1 MTECYEKNLFGTS
14 TKILANEGIV
24 DHFDLFIFTVG
35 WESRC
40 TEITKYSTEN
50 FTFDSTLILSF
61 KPGGEKGYRTNYM
74 DKIRSLAEE
83 KSSEIH
89 EIESDP
95 NDLGFI
101 GEKIEKIIRGLI
113 QNLKRPLIIG
123 FDITSCPRYFFLRL
137 LAFCLKHDL
146 SKRISFF
153 YSEGE
158 YKTENENFIHTKGEW
173 EIIEIPTFESE
184 IDPEYRSFFV
194 ASVGFKG
201 KRCKS
206 LLSKYEPHEIGILL
220 PVPGYN
226 DKYTARAKKECS
238 ALREDFFISD
248 ENIAV
253 APAGDAIAAWESLK
267 KKSLNKEKHR
277 ITYLT
282 LGPKPHVLAMGI
294 HGFLNRSVLTYRIPE
309 GYTKIEVAPNG
320 IFWKYD
326 IKNLIFL

>member
-1 MTECYEKNLFGTS
+1 MTECYEKHLFGTS

-24 DHFDLFIFTVG
+24 DNFDLFIFTVG

-61 KPGGEKGYRTNYM
+61 KPGGEKGYHTNYM

-83 KSSEIH
+83 KSIEIH

-95 NDLGFI
+95 NNLGFI
-101 GEKIEKIIRGLI
+101 GEKIEEIIKRLI
-113 QNLKRPLIIG
+113 QKLNRPLIIG
-123 FDITSCPRYFFLRL
+123 FDITSCPRYFFLHF
-137 LAFCLKHDL
+137 LAFCLKHNL

-184 IDPEYRSFFV
+184 IDPEYRSLFV

-201 KRCKS
+201 RRCKS

-226 DKYTARAKKECS
+226 EKYTNKAKKECS
-238 ALREDFFISD
+238 DLREDFFISD

-294 HGFLNRSVLTYRIPE
+294 HGFLNRYTLTYRIPE
-309 GYTKIEVAPNG
+309 GYTKIEVESNG
-320 IFWKYD
+320 VVWKYD